1 MATKN
6 LGIIILSVV
15 LAGALGFYVGSRQKA
30 KNPPLSHL
38 TDEKV
43 PATGTEAV
51 PAGQGA
57 IEPVVSKAELESKTQ
72 EELTM
77 SLSKIMLPDDEYN
90 KLSDAIYQTALS
102 LLMAQSQAAGLE
114 VSEATQQELKDSIA
128 KKYSR
133 QYFADINASSMKELT
148 KADLVNILSFYNTEP
163 GQKFLTLSPKIIE
176 STMTSVQSDLSQWL
190 PATVDAIVTKLKSNN
205 TPPAKPKKSEKPKDK
220 DEALFKDKVEA
231 E

>member
-15 LAGALGFYVGSRQKA
+15 LAGALGYYVGSRNQNKT
-30 KNPPLSHL
+30 PPLGHL
-38 TDEKV
+38 SDEKALPV
-43 PATGTEAV
+43 ATEAS
-51 PAGQGA
+51 PTAA
-57 IEPVVSKAELESKTQ
+57 DLENKSQ

-90 KLSDAIYQTALS
+90 KLSDAIYQTALN

-114 VSEATQQELKDSIA
+114 VSEATQQELKDSIN

-133 QYFADINASSMKELT
+133 QYFADINSNSMKDLS
-148 KADLVNILSFYNTEP
+148 KADLVSILSFYNTEP

-176 STMTSVQSDLSQWL
+176 GTMASVQNDLSQWL
-190 PATVDAIVTKLKSNN
+190 PSTVEAMVNKLKSSKA
-205 TPPAKPKKSEKPKDK
+205 PVKKSEAPKSK
-220 DEALFKDKVEA
+220 EEALFKDKADQE
-231 E
+231 

>member
-6 LGIIILSVV
+6 LGIIIISVV
-15 LAGALGFYVGSRQKA
+15 LAGALGYYVGSRNVNK
-30 KNPPLSHL
+30 PRPLDHL

-43 PATGTEAV
+43 APSDSEPSPSPTPGAPQEAV
-51 PAGQGA
+51 
-57 IEPVVSKAELESKTQ
+57 VSRAELENKSQ

-102 LLMAQSQAAGLE
+102 LLMAQSQAAGIE
-114 VSEATQQELKDSIA
+114 VTEATQQELKDSIA

-133 QYFADINASSMKELT
+133 QYFADINANSMKDLS
-148 KADLVNILSFYNTEP
+148 KSDLVNILSFYNTEP

-176 STMTSVQSDLSQWL
+176 GTMSAVQSDLSQWL
-190 PATVDAIVTKLKSNN
+190 PSTVDAMVNKLKG
-205 TPPAKPKKSEKPKDK
+205 TPAPAAPKPKKSEKPTN
-220 DEALFKDKVEA
+220 
-231 E
+231 

>member
-30 KNPPLSHL
+30 KAPPLSDL

-43 PATGTEAV
+43 PPTGTEAAA
-51 PAGQGA
+51 PIAGEA
-57 IEPVVSKAELESKTQ
+57 VVSKAELESKTQ

-102 LLMAQSQAAGLE
+102 LLMAQSQAAGIE

-133 QYFADINASSMKELT
+133 QYFADINANSMKDLT

-190 PATVDAIVTKLKSNN
+190 PATVDAMVTKLKGGSGA
-205 TPPAKPKKSEKPKDK
+205 PAKPKKSEKPKGK
-220 DEALFKDKVEA
+220 EEALFNDKAEA